1 MNALMRWK
9 KCYWGGARCYGALL
23 LAMLSINAWAGC
35 SRPIVV
41 PAAPTG
47 FNVQIEGDQVRGVFP
62 EFLTQVGN
70 AAGCTFKF
78 PIFPRARSDLMFF
91 KTFDADV
98 LIPASQTSE
107 RDQKAQFVHW
117 LNLTPSLI
125 TLKSQPDG
133 VSDLAGL
140 LGKTKWRAAVVRSYS
155 WGDEYDELVRKLKN
169 EQRIDFVA
177 DLATVGRLLRA
188 GRVEFTILPPTL
200 LYSALENNGRSNDA
214 DDEFRYIRLD
224 GLPRAKVGAYL
235 SRNALPPADL
245 DLLKEGMHK
254 ASRDG
259 SLMKILERYY
269 PPSVIHADVVLNN

>member
-1 MNALMRWK
+1 MRGKHCFLRSVRWH
-9 KCYWGGARCYGALL
+9 GALL
-23 LAMLSINAWAGC
+23 LAMLGVNAWAGC

-47 FNVQIEGDQVRGVFP
+47 FNVQVEGGQVRGVFP
-62 EFLTQVGN
+62 EFLVQVGH
-70 AAGCTFKF
+70 AVGCHFKF
-78 PIFPRARSDLMFF
+78 PVFPRARSDLMFF
-91 KTFDADV
+91 KTFDADI
-98 LIPASQTSE
+98 LIPSSQTSE

-125 TLKSQPDG
+125 TLKSNPEV

-140 LGKTKWRAAVVRSYS
+140 AAKTRWRAAMVRSYS

-169 EQRIDFVA
+169 EQRVDFVA

-200 LYSALENNGRSNDA
+200 LYSALENNGRGSENE
-214 DDEFRYIRLD
+214 DEFRYVRLD

-235 SRNALPPADL
+235 SRNSLPPTDL
-245 DLLKEGMHK
+245 ELLKDGMLK

-259 SLMKILERYY
+259 SLTKILERYY
-269 PPSVIHADVVLNN
+269 PASVIHADVVLNN